1 MGNNKIRNNK
11 IRNQEVKKKGTKK
24 LSHSLF
30 LIPYSV
36 ILNLILKIIL

>member
-1 MGNNKIRNNK
+1 MGNNK
-11 IRNQEVKKKGTKK
+11 IRNQEVEKKGNKK
-24 LSHSLF
+24 TFSF